1 MSSTSVG
8 GSIISGSESNTSSG
22 GLGAG
27 IDVSLLVQA
36 AMSNQQAEL
45 QLLQGQQTTLAN
57 QQTAL
62 TSFQT
67 DVETLQTAA
76 FALTD
81 PVSSLTQMAATTSDS
96 SVLTASAVTGATGG
110 SYSVVVNNL
119 ATTSSYYSAA
129 LASSTTTLPNGTLS
143 ISVGGATAVP
153 IAVNNSNNTLSGLAT
168 AINNA
173 NIGVTA
179 NVITDATGSRLS
191 IVSNTSGAPGDLTVT
206 ATSGLPAMTKAV
218 TGVNAS
224 LTLNN
229 IPIQSTT
236 NTVTTAINGVTLNLT
251 NANPNETVT
260 LNVGP
265 DVTSA
270 ENAINSFVSAYNTVV
285 GDLNTQFAVD
295 PSTGAA
301 GPLASDSTVSL
312 TQSQILS
319 SAAFA
324 MTGNGNINSL
334 ADLGISFNNDGTL
347 SVDSGALTSALT
359 ANFAS
364 VQNLFQATAP
374 GSFGANL
381 SQSLTAVADPITG
394 SIAQDLTGLQQ
405 TQNDL
410 TGQITDFQSQMSDL
424 QTSLTQQYDQVDT
437 TLQEL
442 PLLLQ
447 QVNQQLAS
455 LG

>member
-1 MSSTSVG
+1 MSSTNVG
-8 GSIISGSESNTSSG
+8 ASIISGSESNTSSG

-45 QLLQGQQTTLAN
+45 QLLQGQQTTLAD

-81 PVSSLTQMAATTSDS
+81 PVSSLTEMTATTSDPT
-96 SVLTASAVTGATGG
+96 VLTASAVTGATNG
-110 SYSVVVNNL
+110 SYAVVVNNL
-119 ATTSSYYSAA
+119 ATTSSYYSSAEP
-129 LASSTTTLPNGTLS
+129 SSTTTLANGTLT
-143 ISVGGATAVP
+143 IQVGGGTAVP
-153 IAVNNSNNTLSGLAT
+153 ITVDSTDNTLSGLAT

-179 NVITDATGSRLS
+179 NVITDANGSRLS

-206 ATSGLPAMTKAV
+206 ATAGLPTMTKAV

-229 IPIQSTT
+229 IPISSTT

-251 NANPNETVT
+251 SANPNETVT

-265 DVTSA
+265 DVTDA
-270 ENAINSFVSAYNTVV
+270 ENAINSFVSAYNTVI
-285 GDLNTQFAVD
+285 GDLNAQFAVD
-295 PSTGAA
+295 PSTGDA
-301 GPLASDSTVSL
+301 GPLASDSTLSL

-324 MTGNGNINSL
+324 MTGNGNVNSL
-334 ADLGISFNNDGTL
+334 ADLGISFNDDGTM
-347 SVDSGALTSALT
+347 SVDTGALTSALT
-359 ANFAS
+359 ANFTD
-364 VQNLFQATAP
+364 VQNFFQAQNA

-381 SQSLTAVADPITG
+381 TQSLSAVADPITG
-394 SIAQDLTGLQQ
+394 ALAQDLTGLQQ
-405 TQNDL
+405 TQTDL
-410 TGQITDFQSQMSDL
+410 TQQITDFQSQLSDL

-455 LG
+455 L

>member
-1 MSSTSVG
+1 MSSTGVG
-8 GSIISGSESNTSSG
+8 GAIISGSESNSSSG

-57 QQTAL
+57 QQNTL

-67 DVETLQTAA
+67 DVEALQTAA

-81 PVSSLTQMAATTSDS
+81 PVSSLTQMTATTSDS
-96 SVLTASAVTGATGG
+96 SVLSASAVTGATDG
-110 SYSVVVNNL
+110 SYAVVVNNL
-119 ATTSSYYSAA
+119 ATTSSYYSAEV
-129 LASSTTTLPNGTLS
+129 ASGSTTIPNGTLT
-143 ISVGGATAVP
+143 IQVGAGTATP
-153 IAVNNSNNTLSGLAT
+153 ITVDSTDNTLSGLAG

-191 IVSNTSGAPGDLTVT
+191 IVSNTSGAPGDLTV
-206 ATSGLPAMTKAV
+206 AASAGLPAMTKAV

-229 IPIQSTT
+229 IPISSTT
-236 NTVTTAINGVTLNLT
+236 NTVTTAINGVTLNLAS
-251 NANPNETVT
+251 ANPSETVT

-270 ENAINSFVSAYNTVV
+270 ENAINSFVNAYNTVV
-285 GDLNTQFAVD
+285 GDLNAEFAVN
-295 PSTGAA
+295 PSTGDA
-301 GPLASDSTVSL
+301 GPLAADSTLSL
-312 TQSQILS
+312 TQTQILS

-324 MTGNGNINSL
+324 MTGNGNVNSL

-347 SVDSGALTSALT
+347 TVDTGALTSALT

-364 VQNLFQATAP
+364 VQNFFQATAT

-381 SQSLTAVADPITG
+381 SQKLSSVADPISG
-394 SIAQDLTGLQQ
+394 AIAQDLTGMQQ

-410 TGQITDFQSQMSDL
+410 SQQISDFQSQMSDL
-424 QTSLTQQYDQVDT
+424 QTTLTQQYDQVDT

-455 LG
+455 L